1 MIGNEAGSAEDQPTA
16 QRAALTAAASRA
28 RCPVPGRPMRAN
40 RAHRRPRLAGVRGPG
55 GGLPIAASF
64 SGRTKYNRAR
74 RNSENPCARCR
85 RFGGVG
91 TLIGLQIPS
100 RQQRRAE
107 DRITAAQRLR
117 HTLSHAAIA
126 CAPTPFTAFKTAN
139 MVRAEVPKGKK
150 AWSGAFAIRASGS
163 FRVGN
168 GDGINHKDCKLLHRA
183 DGYGFARRPAFP
195 PPAETGVSSARGS
208 DE

>member
-74 RNSENPCARCR
+74 RYSENPCARCR

-150 AWSGAFAIRASGS
+150 AWSGAFAIRAAALSEWAMATESTTSTANFSIARTAMALPGGPRFLPRLKPGS
-163 FRVGN
+163 
-168 GDGINHKDCKLLHRA
+168 
-183 DGYGFARRPAFP
+183 
-195 PPAETGVSSARGS
+195 
-208 DE
+208 